1 MKNRRKTGAEYERK
15 TAEYL
20 ERLGWKILERNYRCR
35 TGEID
40 LIARDGRTLVFVE
53 VKYRKD
59 TAMGYPEEAVGAGKQ
74 RQIRR
79 MAAHYLYRKGLPED
93 VPCRFDVV
101 AILGEEIRLIR
112 DAF

>member
-1 MKNRRKTGAEYERK
+1 M
-15 TAEYL
+15 
-20 ERLGWKILERNYRCR
+20 
-35 TGEID
+35 
-40 LIARDGRTLVFVE
+40 
-53 VKYRKD
+53 
-59 TAMGYPEEAVGAGKQ
+59 GAGKQ

>member
-1 MKNRRKTGAEYERK
+1 MNRRAEGSARERQ
-15 TAEYL
+15 AAAYL
-20 ERLGWKILERNYRCR
+20 EERGLKILEYNYRTAR
-35 TGEID
+35 GEID
-40 LIARDGRTLVFVE
+40 LIAREKDTLVFVE